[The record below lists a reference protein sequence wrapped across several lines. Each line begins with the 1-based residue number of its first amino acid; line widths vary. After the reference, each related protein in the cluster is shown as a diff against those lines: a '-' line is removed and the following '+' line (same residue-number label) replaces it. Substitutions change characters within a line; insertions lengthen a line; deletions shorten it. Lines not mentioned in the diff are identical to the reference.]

1 MTVVNLNNISI
12 SSQLSTL
19 AHSHIIL
26 TRILGKSPLQT
37 LENLLPSGEL
47 ELATTNGFNN
57 MGLRSILCS
66 HREKDLSNVYT
77 SCNTNG
83 LSVRMPHTAGKPIGS
98 SAGKHFVGTD
108 NVKGV
113 HTDSDVVSILSNSVG
128 QVLVDGNTAGLKS
141 LGGDLLLLVT
151 DQVSN
156 EGEKINRGFLGSD
169 IINLNL
175 RFGHTT
181 AVARLDVGFV
191 LLVAVTAEGTAT
203 HVGKFDE

>member
-1 MTVVNLNNISI
+1 
-12 SSQLSTL
+12 
-19 AHSHIIL
+19 
-26 TRILGKSPLQT
+26 
-37 LENLLPSGEL
+37 
-47 ELATTNGFNN
+47 
-57 MGLRSILCS
+57 
-66 HREKDLSNVYT
+66 
-77 SCNTNG
+77 
-83 LSVRMPHTAGKPIGS
+83 MPHTAGKPIGS